1 MKSYLCTRR
10 LQKNTINTTKMEE
23 IRIYHSFWKRLLQ
36 SIFFIV
42 SFGTMGCLFVTDE
55 YIRDADFLTILTV
68 IFVSISCLYGFFLMF
83 VTIWER
89 VGNKPFLTISDKGI
103 AVNGLLKKKNINFAD
118 VVSFDFRQDY
128 YLYSLSVFYNP
139 EASKKKLE
147 GLNIILRLLR
157 QSKIYHEGIDISFID
172 MKAEELCNMLNEKL
186 SQIPSPDVEEEPQ
199 VHEEEIVLAD
209 ETVLRLCF

>member
-1 MKSYLCTRR
+1 M
-10 LQKNTINTTKMEE
+10 
-23 IRIYHSFWKRLLQ
+23 
-36 SIFFIV
+36 
-42 SFGTMGCLFVTDE
+42 
-55 YIRDADFLTILTV
+55 
-68 IFVSISCLYGFFLMF
+68 
-83 VTIWER
+83 
-89 VGNKPFLTISDKGI
+89 
-103 AVNGLLKKKNINFAD
+103 
-118 VVSFDFRQDY
+118 
-128 YLYSLSVFYNP
+128 SVFYNP